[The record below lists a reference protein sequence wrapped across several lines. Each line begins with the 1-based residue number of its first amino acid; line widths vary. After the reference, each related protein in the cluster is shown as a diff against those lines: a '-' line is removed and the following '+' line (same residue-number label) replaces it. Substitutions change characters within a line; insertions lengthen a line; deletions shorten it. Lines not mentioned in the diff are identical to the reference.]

1 MKVAVIAHAGKS
13 FGGGLP
19 ELRRVLEAEGFE
31 EPFWVEVPK
40 SKKAP
45 AQVQRALDEGAEL
58 IFAWG
63 GDGMV
68 QRCVDVLAGSNV
80 GLAIVPAGTANLFAS
95 NLGIPQDIE
104 KAVAIGLRGGRRQID
119 VGTFNGERF
128 AVMAGAGFDAAMIRD
143 AGDSGLKDRFG
154 RAAYVWTGAKNLRLK
169 PFGAKIEVD
178 GAEWFKGKATCIL
191 LGNVGKLFG
200 GLEAFEDARADD
212 GKLEVGVVTADGV
225 LDWSRMIT
233 RAVAGSVTQ
242 SPFAQ
247 TTKARDVKVKL
258 SRKVVY
264 ELDGGDRTKVKSF
277 KVKVEPGQSAS
288 ASQQPE
294 RNSMSEIRPA
304 GELRHAKSAG
314 EGFVNSAAFEWL
326 SRAGFVARAAIYAII
341 GVLAFKLAIGSGGKL
356 TNQHGALSTVAN
368 QPFGSLL
375 LTLLAIGLG
384 GYALWRLFRAAL
396 GRGPEGSDS
405 GFERLAALASGLA
418 YGALCVLAVEILVG
432 SGSSSSSTN
441 PSSSAAGILGWPG
454 GPWIV
459 GAAGLVMIGVALYQA
474 YKGITRKFLDD
485 SKTEEMS
492 PGVRKWIAR
501 VGTVGHLA
509 RAVVF
514 GLIGVFLVKAAIDYD
529 PKTAVGLDGALAK
542 LANQPY
548 GSVLLGTVAVGLIAF
563 ALYSLSDAR
572 YRKI

>member
-1 MKVAVIAHAGKS
+1 
-13 FGGGLP
+13 
-19 ELRRVLEAEGFE
+19 
-31 EPFWVEVPK
+31 
-40 SKKAP
+40 
-45 AQVQRALDEGAEL
+45 
-58 IFAWG
+58 
-63 GDGMV
+63 
-68 QRCVDVLAGSNV
+68 
-80 GLAIVPAGTANLFAS
+80 
-95 NLGIPQDIE
+95 
-104 KAVAIGLRGGRRQID
+104 
-119 VGTFNGERF
+119 
-128 AVMAGAGFDAAMIRD
+128 
-143 AGDSGLKDRFG
+143 
-154 RAAYVWTGAKNLRLK
+154 
-169 PFGAKIEVD
+169 
-178 GAEWFKGKATCIL
+178 
-191 LGNVGKLFG
+191 
-200 GLEAFEDARADD
+200 
-212 GKLEVGVVTADGV
+212 
-225 LDWSRMIT
+225 
-233 RAVAGSVTQ
+233 
-242 SPFAQ
+242 
-247 TTKARDVKVKL
+247 
-258 SRKVVY
+258 
-264 ELDGGDRTKVKSF
+264 
-277 KVKVEPGQSAS
+277 
-288 ASQQPE
+288 
-294 RNSMSEIRPA
+294 MSEIRPA